1 MIREEQDISDLSDNT
16 FRMGGQWIP
25 DGGTMDSGWGDNGFR
40 MGGQWI
46 PDGGTIHSEWGD
58 NGFRMGRPYINTI
71 KTQKYHQYPGY

>member
-16 FRMGGQWIP
+16 
-25 DGGTMDSGWGDNGFR
+25 FR